1 MVKTGKGKVIDRG
14 NKYPKIHIYIPMG
27 IFKDSTFPF
36 RIGEDVSITIEND
49 RLVVEKREAGT

>member
-14 NKYPKIHIYIPMG
+14 NRYPKIYIYVPMG

-36 RIGEDVSITIEND
+36 RVGEDVSVTIED
-49 RLVVEKREAGT
+49 GRLVIEKRETGP